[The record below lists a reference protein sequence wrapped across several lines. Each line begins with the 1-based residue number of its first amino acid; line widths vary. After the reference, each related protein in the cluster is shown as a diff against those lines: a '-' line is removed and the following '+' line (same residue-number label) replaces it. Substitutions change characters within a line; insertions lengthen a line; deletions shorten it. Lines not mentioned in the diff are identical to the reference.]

1 LRNASRLRH
10 VVVQNPNNP
19 DAASPMNIA
28 HHSDHQHR
36 FTPARLNFV
45 FAFGVGLNIAIV
57 VMQASYGLVAHST
70 ALLADA
76 GHNLG
81 DVLSLLIAWGAAS
94 LAKLPPTE
102 RFTYGLR
109 STSIMA
115 AVFNALFLLV
125 VMGGIAWEAIRRLS
139 EPVPVQGYIVM
150 TVAGTA
156 IVLNGISAWLFA
168 PGRRGDVNLRGAFL
182 HMLSD
187 ALVSL
192 GVVVA
197 GGIIVLTGWSWI
209 DPVTTLLVVGA
220 IVFGTWDLLKD
231 SFQMALA
238 GVPAGIDLGKVRLFL
253 SELPGVSRVHDLH
266 IWPLSTTQTA
276 LTCHLV
282 MSDGHPGDHFT
293 SRIAQSL
300 HAQFNIEHSTLQI
313 ELSEDADCRLAS
325 DDVI

>member
-1 LRNASRLRH
+1 VLQKSNPLVDAS
-10 VVVQNPNNP
+10 
-19 DAASPMNIA
+19 SMNIV
-28 HHSDHQHR
+28 HDHDHQTRDHR
-36 FTPARLNFV
+36 LHFAPARLNFI
-45 FAFGVGLNIAIV
+45 FAFGVALNLAIV
-57 VMQASYGLVAHST
+57 VLQAGYGLIAHST

-81 DVLSLLIAWGAAS
+81 DVLSLLVAWGAAS

-109 STSIMA
+109 STSIVA

-125 VMGGIAWEAIRRLS
+125 VMGGIGWEAIRRLS
-139 EPVPVQGYIVM
+139 EPVAVQGYIVM
-150 TVAGTA
+150 AVAGVA
-156 IVLNGISAWLFA
+156 IVMNGISAWLFA
-168 PGRRGDVNLRGAFL
+168 PGRHGDINIRGAFL

-197 GGIIVLTGWSWI
+197 GGLIVLTGWSWI
-209 DPVTTLLVVGA
+209 DPVATLVVVA
-220 IVFGTWDLLKD
+220 VIVFGTWDLLKA

-238 GVPAGIDLGKVRLFL
+238 AVPEGIDPGKVRLYL

-282 MSDGHPGDHFT
+282 MPDGYPGDHFT
-293 SRIAQSL
+293 SKIAENL
-300 HAQFNIEHSTLQI
+300 HTQFNIEHSTLQI

-325 DDVI
+325 DEVV

>member
-1 LRNASRLRH
+1 
-10 VVVQNPNNP
+10 
-19 DAASPMNIA
+19 MNMHPA
-28 HHSDHQHR
+28 HQTHEHRHR
-36 FTPARLNFV
+36 FAPGRLNFV
-45 FAFGVGLNIAIV
+45 FAFGVGLNVAIV
-57 VMQASYGLVAHST
+57 VMQAGYGLVAHST

-81 DVLSLLIAWGAAS
+81 DVLSLLVAWGAAS

-125 VMGGIAWEAIRRLS
+125 VMGGIAWEAIRRFS
-139 EPVPVQGYIVM
+139 EPVAVQGNVVMAVAGIAIVM
-150 TVAGTA
+150 
-156 IVLNGISAWLFA
+156 NGISAWLFA
-168 PGRRGDVNLRGAFL
+168 PGRHGDINIRGAFL

-197 GGIIVLTGWSWI
+197 GGLIVLTGWSWI
-209 DPVTTLLVVGA
+209 DPVATLVVVGV

-238 GVPAGIDLGKVRLFL
+238 AVPEGIDPGKVRLYL

-282 MSDGHPGDHFT
+282 MPDGHPGDHFT
-293 SRIAQSL
+293 SRIAENL

-313 ELSEDADCRLAS
+313 EISEEADCRLAS
-325 DDVI
+325 DEVI

>member
-1 LRNASRLRH
+1 
-10 VVVQNPNNP
+10 
-19 DAASPMNIA
+19 MNIV
-28 HHSDHQHR
+28 HDHDHQTRDHR
-36 FTPARLNFV
+36 LHFAPARLNFI
-45 FAFGVGLNIAIV
+45 FAFGVALNLAIV
-57 VMQASYGLVAHST
+57 VLQAGYGLIAHST

-81 DVLSLLIAWGAAS
+81 DVLSLLVAWGAAS

-109 STSIMA
+109 STSIVA

-125 VMGGIAWEAIRRLS
+125 VMGGIGWEAIRRLS
-139 EPVPVQGYIVM
+139 EPVAVQGYIVM
-150 TVAGTA
+150 AVAGVA
-156 IVLNGISAWLFA
+156 IVMNGISAWLFA
-168 PGRRGDVNLRGAFL
+168 PGRHGDINIRGAFL

-197 GGIIVLTGWSWI
+197 GGLIVLTGWSWI
-209 DPVTTLLVVGA
+209 DPVATLVVVA
-220 IVFGTWDLLKD
+220 VIVFGTWDLLKA

-238 GVPAGIDLGKVRLFL
+238 AVPEGIDPGKVRLYL

-282 MSDGHPGDHFT
+282 MPDGYPGDHFT
-293 SRIAQSL
+293 SKIAENL
-300 HAQFNIEHSTLQI
+300 HTQFNIEHSTLQI

-325 DDVI
+325 DEVV

>member
-1 LRNASRLRH
+1 
-10 VVVQNPNNP
+10 
-19 DAASPMNIA
+19 MNIA
-28 HHSDHQHR
+28 HHPQHQTHDHQHR
-36 FTPARLNFV
+36 FAPARLNFV

-57 VMQASYGLVAHST
+57 VLQTGYGLVAHST

-81 DVLSLLIAWGAAS
+81 DVLSLLVAWGASS

-115 AVFNALFLLV
+115 AVFNALFLLL
-125 VMGGIAWEAIRRLS
+125 VMGGIAWEAIRRFS
-139 EPVPVQGYIVM
+139 EPVAVQGYTVM
-150 TVAGTA
+150 AVAGTA
-156 IVLNGISAWLFA
+156 IVMNGISAWLFA
-168 PGRRGDVNLRGAFL
+168 PGRHGDANIRGAFL

-187 ALVSL
+187 AFVSL
-192 GVVVA
+192 GVVIA
-197 GGIIVLTGWSWI
+197 GGLIVLTGWSWI
-209 DPVTTLLVVGA
+209 DPVATLLVVA
-220 IVFGTWDLLKD
+220 VIVFGTLDLLKD

-238 GVPAGIDLGKVRLFL
+238 AVPEGIDPGKVRLYL

-282 MSDGHPGDHFT
+282 MPDGHPGDHFT
-293 SRIAQSL
+293 ARIAEGL
-300 HAQFNIEHSTLQI
+300 HTQFNIEHSTLQI
-313 ELSEDADCRLAS
+313 ELSEEADCRLAS
-325 DDVI
+325 DEVI

>member
-1 LRNASRLRH
+1 
-10 VVVQNPNNP
+10 
-19 DAASPMNIA
+19 MNMHPA
-28 HHSDHQHR
+28 HQTHEHRHR
-36 FTPARLNFV
+36 FAPGRLNFV
-45 FAFGVGLNIAIV
+45 FAFGVGLNVAIV
-57 VMQASYGLVAHST
+57 VMQAGYGLVAHST

-81 DVLSLLIAWGAAS
+81 DVLSLLVAWGAAS

-125 VMGGIAWEAIRRLS
+125 VMGGIAWEAIRRFS
-139 EPVPVQGYIVM
+139 EPVAVQGNVVMAVAGIAIVM
-150 TVAGTA
+150 
-156 IVLNGISAWLFA
+156 NGISAWLFA
-168 PGRRGDVNLRGAFL
+168 PGRHGDINIRGAFL

-197 GGIIVLTGWSWI
+197 GGLIVLTGWSWI
-209 DPVTTLLVVGA
+209 DPVATLVVVGV

-238 GVPAGIDLGKVRLFL
+238 AVPEGIDPGKVRLYL
-253 SELPGVSRVHDLH
+253 SELPGVRRVHDLH

-282 MSDGHPGDHFT
+282 MPDGHPGDHFT
-293 SRIAQSL
+293 SRIAENL

-313 ELSEDADCRLAS
+313 EISEEADCRLAS
-325 DDVI
+325 DEVI

>member
-1 LRNASRLRH
+1 
-10 VVVQNPNNP
+10 
-19 DAASPMNIA
+19 MNIA
-28 HHSDHQHR
+28 HRSDHQDR
-36 FTPARLNFV
+36 FAPARLNFV
-45 FAFGVGLNIAIV
+45 FAFGVGLNVAIV
-57 VMQASYGLVAHST
+57 VLQAAYGLVAHST

-81 DVLSLLIAWGAAS
+81 DVLSLLVAWGAAS

-115 AVFNALFLLV
+115 AIFNALFLLL

-139 EPVPVQGYIVM
+139 EPVAVQGYIVM
-150 TVAGTA
+150 AVAGTA

-168 PGRRGDVNLRGAFL
+168 PGRHGDVNIRGAFL

-187 ALVSL
+187 AFVSL

-197 GGIIVLTGWSWI
+197 GGLIVLTGWSWI
-209 DPVTTLLVVGA
+209 DPVATLAVVGV

-238 GVPAGIDLGKVRLFL
+238 GVPEGIDPGKVRLYL
-253 SELPGVSRVHDLH
+253 SEQPGVSRVHDLH

-282 MSDGHPGDHFT
+282 MPDGHPGDHFT
-293 SRIAQSL
+293 SRIAESL

-325 DDVI
+325 DEVI

>member
-1 LRNASRLRH
+1 MSPAPISDSATHHHRHSHIPASA
-10 VVVQNPNNP
+10 N
-19 DAASPMNIA
+19 
-28 HHSDHQHR
+28 
-36 FTPARLNFV
+36 LNLL
-45 FAFGVGLNIAIV
+45 FATGVTLNIAIV
-57 VMQASYGLVAHST
+57 AVQIGYGLIAHST

-81 DVLSLLIAWGAAS
+81 DVLSLGVAWGAAT
-94 LAKLPPTE
+94 LAKLPPTV

-109 STSIMA
+109 STSIVA

-139 EPVPVQGYIVM
+139 EPVAVQGSVVM
-150 TVAGTA
+150 AVAGLA
-156 IVLNGISAWLFA
+156 IVINGISAWLFSS
-168 PGRRGDVNLRGAFL
+168 GRHGDINIRAAFL

-192 GVVVA
+192 GVVIA
-197 GGIIVLTGWSWI
+197 GGLIVLTHWYWL
-209 DPVTTLLVVGA
+209 DPLATLVVVA
-220 IVFGTWDLLKD
+220 VIVLGTWDLLKQ
-231 SFQMALA
+231 SFQMALGA
-238 GVPAGIDLGKVRLFL
+238 VPNGIDPSKVRCFL

-282 MSDGHPGDHFT
+282 MPEGHPGDQFT
-293 SRIAQSL
+293 ARIAHSL
-300 HAQFNIEHSTLQI
+300 HMQFNIEHSTLQI
-313 ELSEDADCRLAS
+313 ELSEDADCLLRD

>member
-1 LRNASRLRH
+1 MTAAPHRDHATGDQH
-10 VVVQNPNNP
+10 VNDRPPSN
-19 DAASPMNIA
+19 
-28 HHSDHQHR
+28 
-36 FTPARLNFV
+36 LNLV
-45 FAFGVGLNIAIV
+45 FAVGVTLNLAIV
-57 VMQASYGLVAHST
+57 ALQAGYGVIAHST

-81 DVLSLLIAWGAAS
+81 DVLSLLIAWGAAT

-109 STSIMA
+109 STSIVA

-139 EPVPVQGYIVM
+139 EPIAVEGRLVM
-150 TVAGTA
+150 AVAAAA
-156 IVLNGISAWLFA
+156 IVINGISAWLFA
-168 PGRRGDVNLRGAFL
+168 PGRRGDINLRGAFL

-192 GVVVA
+192 GVVIA
-197 GGIIVLTGWSWI
+197 GGLIVLTGWVWL
-209 DPVTTLLVVGA
+209 DPIATLVIVA
-220 IVFGTWDLLKD
+220 VIVFGTWDLLKE

-238 GVPAGIDLGKVRLFL
+238 GVPNGIDPGKVRIFL
-253 SELPGVSRVHDLH
+253 SDLPGVSRVHDLH

-282 MSDGHPGDHFT
+282 MPAGHPGDQFT
-293 SRIAQSL
+293 SNIAERL
-300 HAQFNIEHSTLQI
+300 FTQFNIEHSTLQI
-313 ELSEDADCRLAS
+313 ELSDEAACRQRGDDA
-325 DDVI
+325 I

>member
-1 LRNASRLRH
+1 
-10 VVVQNPNNP
+10 
-19 DAASPMNIA
+19 MNTA
-28 HHSDHQHR
+28 HHPAHQTHEHRHR
-36 FTPARLNFV
+36 FAPARLNFV
-45 FAFGVGLNIAIV
+45 FAFGVGLNVAIV
-57 VMQASYGLVAHST
+57 ALQAGYGLVAHST

-81 DVLSLLIAWGAAS
+81 DVLSLLVAWGAAS

-125 VMGGIAWEAIRRLS
+125 VMGGIAWEAIRRFS
-139 EPVPVQGYIVM
+139 EPVAVQGNIVM
-150 TVAGTA
+150 AVAGIA
-156 IVLNGISAWLFA
+156 IVMNGISAWLFA
-168 PGRRGDVNLRGAFL
+168 PGRHGDINIRGAFL

-197 GGIIVLTGWSWI
+197 GGLIVLTGWSWI
-209 DPVTTLLVVGA
+209 DPVATLAVVGV

-238 GVPAGIDLGKVRLFL
+238 AVPEGIDPGKVRLYL
-253 SELPGVSRVHDLH
+253 SELPGVRRVHDLH

-282 MSDGHPGDHFT
+282 MPDGHPGDHFT
-293 SRIAQSL
+293 SRIAENL

-313 ELSEDADCRLAS
+313 EISEEADCRLAS
-325 DDVI
+325 DEVI

>member
-1 LRNASRLRH
+1 
-10 VVVQNPNNP
+10 
-19 DAASPMNIA
+19 MNTA
-28 HHSDHQHR
+28 HHPAHQTHEHRHR
-36 FTPARLNFV
+36 FAPARLNFV
-45 FAFGVGLNIAIV
+45 FAFGVGLNVAIV
-57 VMQASYGLVAHST
+57 VLQAGYGLVAHST

-81 DVLSLLIAWGAAS
+81 DVLSLLVAWGAAT

-125 VMGGIAWEAIRRLS
+125 VMGGIAWEAIRRFS
-139 EPVPVQGYIVM
+139 EPVAVQGNIVM
-150 TVAGTA
+150 AVAGIA
-156 IVLNGISAWLFA
+156 IVMNGISAWLFA
-168 PGRRGDVNLRGAFL
+168 PGRRGDINVRGAFL

-197 GGIIVLTGWSWI
+197 GGLIVLTGWSWI
-209 DPVTTLLVVGA
+209 DPVATLVVVGV

-238 GVPAGIDLGKVRLFL
+238 AVPEGIDPGKVRLYL
-253 SELPGVSRVHDLH
+253 SELPGVRRVHDLH

-282 MSDGHPGDHFT
+282 MPDGHPGDLFT
-293 SRIAQSL
+293 SRIAENL

-313 ELSEDADCRLAS
+313 EISEEADCRLAS
-325 DDVI
+325 DEVI

>member
-1 LRNASRLRH
+1 
-10 VVVQNPNNP
+10 
-19 DAASPMNIA
+19 MNTA
-28 HHSDHQHR
+28 HHPAHQTHEHRHR
-36 FTPARLNFV
+36 FAPARLNFV
-45 FAFGVGLNIAIV
+45 FAFGVGLNVAIV
-57 VMQASYGLVAHST
+57 ALQAGYGLVAHST

-81 DVLSLLIAWGAAS
+81 DVLSLLVAWGAAS

-125 VMGGIAWEAIRRLS
+125 VMGGIAWEAIRRFS
-139 EPVPVQGYIVM
+139 EPVAVQGNIVM
-150 TVAGTA
+150 AVAGIA
-156 IVLNGISAWLFA
+156 IVMNGISAWLFA
-168 PGRRGDVNLRGAFL
+168 PGRHGDINIRGAFL

-197 GGIIVLTGWSWI
+197 GGLIVLTGWSWI
-209 DPVTTLLVVGA
+209 DPVATLAVVGV
-220 IVFGTWDLLKD
+220 IVFGTWVLLKE

-238 GVPAGIDLGKVRLFL
+238 AVPEGIDPGKVRLYL
-253 SELPGVSRVHDLH
+253 SELPGVRRVHDLH

-282 MSDGHPGDHFT
+282 MPDGHPGDHFT
-293 SRIAQSL
+293 SRIAENL

-313 ELSEDADCRLAS
+313 EISEEADCRLAS
-325 DDVI
+325 DEVI

>member
-1 LRNASRLRH
+1 
-10 VVVQNPNNP
+10 
-19 DAASPMNIA
+19 MNTA
-28 HHSDHQHR
+28 HHPAHQTHEHRHR
-36 FTPARLNFV
+36 FAPARLNFV
-45 FAFGVGLNIAIV
+45 FAFGVGLNVAIV
-57 VMQASYGLVAHST
+57 ALQAGYGLVAHST

-81 DVLSLLIAWGAAS
+81 DVLSLLVAWGAAS

-125 VMGGIAWEAIRRLS
+125 VMGGIAWEAIRRFS
-139 EPVPVQGYIVM
+139 EPVAVQGNIVM
-150 TVAGTA
+150 AVAGIA
-156 IVLNGISAWLFA
+156 IVMNGISAWLFA
-168 PGRRGDVNLRGAFL
+168 PGRHGDINIRGAFL

-197 GGIIVLTGWSWI
+197 GGLIVLTGWSWI
-209 DPVTTLLVVGA
+209 DPAATLAVVGV

-238 GVPAGIDLGKVRLFL
+238 AVPEGIDPGKVRLYL
-253 SELPGVSRVHDLH
+253 SELPGVRRVHDLH

-282 MSDGHPGDHFT
+282 MPDGHPGDHFT
-293 SRIAQSL
+293 SRIAENL

-313 ELSEDADCRLAS
+313 EISEEADCRLAS
-325 DDVI
+325 DEVI

>member
-1 LRNASRLRH
+1 
-10 VVVQNPNNP
+10 
-19 DAASPMNIA
+19 MNTA
-28 HHSDHQHR
+28 HHPAHQTHEHRHR
-36 FTPARLNFV
+36 FAPARLNFV
-45 FAFGVGLNIAIV
+45 FAFGVGLNVAIV
-57 VMQASYGLVAHST
+57 VLQAGYGLVAHST

-81 DVLSLLIAWGAAS
+81 DVLSLLVAWGAAS

-125 VMGGIAWEAIRRLS
+125 VMGGIAWEAIRRFS
-139 EPVPVQGYIVM
+139 EPVAVQGNIVM
-150 TVAGTA
+150 AVAGIA
-156 IVLNGISAWLFA
+156 IVMNGISAWLFA
-168 PGRRGDVNLRGAFL
+168 PGRRGDINIRGAFL

-197 GGIIVLTGWSWI
+197 GGLIVLTGWSWI
-209 DPVTTLLVVGA
+209 DPVATLVVVGV

-238 GVPAGIDLGKVRLFL
+238 AVPEGIDPGKVRLYL
-253 SELPGVSRVHDLH
+253 SELPGVRRVHDLH

-282 MSDGHPGDHFT
+282 MPDGHPGDLFT
-293 SRIAQSL
+293 SRIAENL

-313 ELSEDADCRLAS
+313 EISEEADCRLAS
-325 DDVI
+325 DEVI

>member
-1 LRNASRLRH
+1 
-10 VVVQNPNNP
+10 
-19 DAASPMNIA
+19 MNTA
-28 HHSDHQHR
+28 HHPAHQTHEHRHR
-36 FTPARLNFV
+36 FAPARLNFV
-45 FAFGVGLNIAIV
+45 FAFGVGLNVAIV
-57 VMQASYGLVAHST
+57 VLQAGYGLVAHST

-81 DVLSLLIAWGAAS
+81 DVLSLLVAWGAAS
-94 LAKLPPTE
+94 LAKLPPTD

-125 VMGGIAWEAIRRLS
+125 VMGGIAWEAIRRFS
-139 EPVPVQGYIVM
+139 EPVAVQGNIVM
-150 TVAGTA
+150 AVAGIA
-156 IVLNGISAWLFA
+156 IVMNGISAWLFA
-168 PGRRGDVNLRGAFL
+168 PGRRGDINIRGAFL

-197 GGIIVLTGWSWI
+197 GGLIVLTGWSWI
-209 DPVTTLLVVGA
+209 DPVATLVVVGV

-238 GVPAGIDLGKVRLFL
+238 AVPEGIDPGKVRLYL
-253 SELPGVSRVHDLH
+253 SELPGVRRVHDLH

-282 MSDGHPGDHFT
+282 MPDGHPGDLFT
-293 SRIAQSL
+293 SRIAENL

-313 ELSEDADCRLAS
+313 EISEEADCRLAS
-325 DDVI
+325 DEVI

>member
-1 LRNASRLRH
+1 
-10 VVVQNPNNP
+10 
-19 DAASPMNIA
+19 MNTAPHPA
-28 HHSDHQHR
+28 HQTHEHR
-36 FTPARLNFV
+36 RRFAPARLNFV
-45 FAFGVGLNIAIV
+45 FAFGVGLNVAIV
-57 VMQASYGLVAHST
+57 VLQAGYGLVAHST

-81 DVLSLLIAWGAAS
+81 DVLSLLVAWGAAT

-125 VMGGIAWEAIRRLS
+125 VMGGIAWEAIRRFS
-139 EPVPVQGYIVM
+139 EPVAVQGNIVM
-150 TVAGTA
+150 AVAGIA
-156 IVLNGISAWLFA
+156 IVMNGISAWLFA
-168 PGRRGDVNLRGAFL
+168 PGRRGDINVRGAFL

-197 GGIIVLTGWSWI
+197 GGLIVLTGWSWI
-209 DPVTTLLVVGA
+209 DPVATLVVVGV

-238 GVPAGIDLGKVRLFL
+238 AVPEGIDPGKVRLYL
-253 SELPGVSRVHDLH
+253 SELPGVRRVHDLH

-282 MSDGHPGDHFT
+282 MPDGHPGDLFT
-293 SRIAQSL
+293 SRIAENL

-313 ELSEDADCRLAS
+313 EISEEADCRLAS
-325 DDVI
+325 DEVI

>member
-1 LRNASRLRH
+1 
-10 VVVQNPNNP
+10 
-19 DAASPMNIA
+19 MNTA
-28 HHSDHQHR
+28 HHPAHQTHEHRHR
-36 FTPARLNFV
+36 FAPARLNFV
-45 FAFGVGLNIAIV
+45 FAFGVGLNVAIV
-57 VMQASYGLVAHST
+57 VLQAGYGLVAHST

-81 DVLSLLIAWGAAS
+81 DVLSLLVAWGAAS

-125 VMGGIAWEAIRRLS
+125 VMGGIAWEAIRRFS
-139 EPVPVQGYIVM
+139 EPVAVQGNIVM
-150 TVAGTA
+150 AVAGIA
-156 IVLNGISAWLFA
+156 IVMNGISAWLFA
-168 PGRRGDVNLRGAFL
+168 PGRRGDINVRGAFL

-197 GGIIVLTGWSWI
+197 GGLIVLTGWSWI
-209 DPVTTLLVVGA
+209 DPVATLVVVGV

-238 GVPAGIDLGKVRLFL
+238 AVPEGIDPGKVRLYL
-253 SELPGVSRVHDLH
+253 SELPGVRRVHDLH

-282 MSDGHPGDHFT
+282 MPDGHPGDLFT
-293 SRIAQSL
+293 SRIAENL

-313 ELSEDADCRLAS
+313 EISEEADCRLAS
-325 DDVI
+325 DEVI

>member
-1 LRNASRLRH
+1 MTLAPHRDHATNDRALRH
-10 VVVQNPNNP
+10 
-19 DAASPMNIA
+19 
-28 HHSDHQHR
+28 HH
-36 FTPARLNFV
+36 PAPSNLNFA
-45 FAFGVGLNIAIV
+45 FAFGVVLNLAIV
-57 VMQASYGLVAHST
+57 ALQTGYGIVAHST
-70 ALLADA
+70 ALIADA

-81 DVLSLLIAWGAAS
+81 DVLSLLVAWGATR
-94 LAKLPPTE
+94 LARLPPTA

-109 STSIMA
+109 STSIVA

-139 EPVPVQGYIVM
+139 EPVAVEGRVVMIV
-150 TVAGTA
+150 AATA
-156 IVLNGISAWLFA
+156 IVINGISAWLFA
-168 PGRRGDVNLRGAFL
+168 PSRHDDINVRGAFL

-192 GVVVA
+192 GVVMA
-197 GGIIVLTGWSWI
+197 GGLIVLTGWMWL
-209 DPVTTLLVVGA
+209 DPIATLLIVAV

-238 GVPAGIDLGKVRLFL
+238 GVPNGINPGEVRVFL
-253 SELPGVSRVHDLH
+253 SDLPGVSMVHDLH

-282 MSDGHPGDHFT
+282 MPDGHPGDQFT
-293 SRIAQSL
+293 SKIAERL
-300 HAQFNIEHSTLQI
+300 FTLFNIEHSTLQI
-313 ELSEDADCRLAS
+313 ELSEEADCRQRG